1 MGENSKYKD
10 MFYGWDVVNEAISDG
25 RGTYR
30 NENENSTWWRVYGS
44 NEFIINAF
52 RFANKY
58 VPADVELYYNDY
70 GDCSALKSEGIA
82 QLLKD
87 VKAAEGTRIDAVG
100 MQGHYQTAGSPS
112 AQEFITAARK

>member
-1 MGENSKYKD
+1 MGH
-10 MFYGWDVVNEAISDG
+10 
-25 RGTYR
+25 
-30 NENENSTWWRVYGS
+30 
-44 NEFIINAF
+44 
-52 RFANKY
+52 
-58 VPADVELYYNDY
+58 

-112 AQEFITAARK
+112 AQEFITAAKKYAAIVGKVQITELDFGVSDAYDGTDKTK